1 MVSGVE
7 QEKIVPLFHT
17 PLAGIVAGSV
27 ARMGGMSPPPYD
39 GTNISFGVGDAA
51 SNVENNRKRIKEL
64 FGLRSLISA
73 HQIHGDAVHR
83 VALPVVSDCIVD
95 DHDAL
100 MTDGVGVGLMIGHAD
115 CQPVMLYDPV
125 CRVVAAVHNGWR
137 GSVANI
143 VAKAVAEME
152 AAFGSRS
159 AQLVATI
166 GPSLG
171 PCCSEFV
178 NYEDELPASFLP
190 FRHDGNHFDFWQIT
204 RHQLCQCG
212 VDDSAIHCVQVCT
225 ACSPDFFSYRRSCH
239 NGSGVTGR
247 NASIIALV

>member
-1 MVSGVE
+1 MVSVVV
-7 QEKIVPLFHT
+7 QEKIVPLLNT

-27 ARMGGMSPPPYD
+27 TRTGGISPPPYD

-51 SNVENNRKRIKEL
+51 SNVQYNRKRIKEL
-64 FGLRSLISA
+64 FGLHSVVSA
-73 HQIHGDAVHR
+73 HQVHGDAVHR
-83 VALPVVSDCIVD
+83 VVVPVASDYIVD
-95 DHDAL
+95 NHDAL

-115 CQPVMLYDPV
+115 CQAVMLYDPV
-125 CRVVAAVHNGWR
+125 CKAVAAVHNGWR

-143 VAKAVAEME
+143 VAKTVAEME
-152 AAFGSRS
+152 ASFGSRA

-190 FRHDGNHFDFWQIT
+190 FRRDDNHFDFWQIT
-204 RHQLCQCG
+204 RHQLLQCG
-212 VDDSAIHCVQVCT
+212 VDDACIHCVQVCT
-225 ACSPDFFSYRRSCH
+225 ACSPEFFSYRRACR

-247 NASIIALV
+247 NASVIALV